1 MKDKTASTAPLR
13 VGSYNIRKCVGLDR
27 RRNPER
33 VLEAVSEVEADIIAL
48 QEADLRLGERRTAI
62 PRTHIEKYTDMM
74 PVDLAAND
82 VSLGWHGNAVLV
94 RKGAE
99 VTATKRLELPGFE
112 PRGAVMVE
120 LNHKGQQTRLIAT
133 HLGLMR
139 RHRQL
144 QLQAIA
150 DHLEGCAPM
159 PTVLLGDF
167 NEWSA
172 KKGMEPIAQNFSVH
186 APGRSFH
193 SAQPMAALD
202 RIATSNH
209 FALRDAGVHERGPAL
224 RASDHLPVWADLAY
238 EGADL

>member
-1 MKDKTASTAPLR
+1 MKHKMAANAPLR

-33 VLEAVSEVEADIIAL
+33 VLEAMSEVEADIVAL

-62 PRTHIEKYTDMM
+62 PRAYIEKYTDMM

-99 VTATKRLELPGFE
+99 VITTKRLDLPGFE
-112 PRGAVMVE
+112 PRGAVKVE
-120 LNHKGQQTRLIAT
+120 LDYNGRKTRLIAT

-150 DHLEGCAPM
+150 DHLEECAPM
-159 PTVLLGDF
+159 PTIVLGDF

-172 KKGMEPIAQNFSVH
+172 KKGMEPITGNFDVH

-202 RIATSNH
+202 RIAVSNH
-209 FALRDAGVHERGPAL
+209 FELKDAGVHERGPAL
-224 RASDHLPVWADLAY
+224 KASDHLPIWADLAY
-238 EGADL
+238 G